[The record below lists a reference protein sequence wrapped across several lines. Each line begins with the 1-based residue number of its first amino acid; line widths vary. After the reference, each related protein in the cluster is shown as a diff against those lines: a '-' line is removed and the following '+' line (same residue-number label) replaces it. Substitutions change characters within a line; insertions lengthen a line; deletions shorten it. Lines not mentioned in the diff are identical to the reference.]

1 MAVRQCVLPF
11 LIVTMIGAVVVD
23 RRAGFDTAHD
33 GAEFPFFTSVRFVFD
48 WLAGPGAYGAA
59 EERENMSLR
68 SFLNAM
74 PLLTSGWPWSARL
87 LPLRP

>member
-33 GAEFPFFTSVRFVFD
+33 GAEFPFFHLCAVCVR
-48 WLAGPGAYGAA
+48 LARGTRCLRAA